1 MTTQVLNLRNNK
13 GYDEDDKFS
22 YDCYSYEL
30 PNITNKHDFLLEEN
44 NIKSIMKKSH
54 LIIEQPNRH
63 HSFSIGIDA
72 LVKKHIIDTPVHFK
86 GMTDD
91 EDQFIISEYF
101 EKGINNVNYYMNRI
115 YNMLMKGIKDYYGD
129 CNNIIFEK
137 FDISFGISIEDDTEN
152 KV

>member
-1 MTTQVLNLRNNK
+1 MTTKVLNLRNNR
-13 GYDEDDKFS
+13 GYDEEDNYY

-44 NIKSIMKKSH
+44 NIKSIINKSY
-54 LIIEQPNRH
+54 LIIEQPDRH

-72 LVKKHIIDTPVHFK
+72 LVKKHIDDTPVHFG

-91 EDQFIISEYF
+91 EDQLIISKYF
-101 EKGINNVNYYMNRI
+101 RKGISNVNYYMNRM

-137 FDISFGISIEDDTEN
+137 FDISFGVSIEDDTEN